1 MNTKDDTNSIR
12 DSEDEN
18 GANAG
23 GPRCTKKWILD
34 LFKKE
39 WKLYYR
45 TFELNEKLYFHYKG
59 FERIENMH
67 LFPEL
72 KCLYFEGNG
81 IKKMEGLETNV
92 QLVSLYLQE
101 NLIARIENI
110 DTLSNLHT
118 LQLSDN
124 CISSIE
130 NLSFNV
136 KLDSLYLKS
145 NRIGRNGVSDLIG
158 LLECP
163 SIACLDI

>member
-1 MNTKDDTNSIR
+1 MVELELPHNSTDQDTNSHPDTISPGHGTISATVSELHESARSSFSSFMNTKDDTNSIR

-18 GANAG
+18 GQNAG

-59 FERIENMH
+59 FEKIENMN

-81 IKKMEGLETNV
+81 CKKIEGLETN
-92 QLVSLYLQE
+92 L
-101 NLIARIENI
+101 
-110 DTLSNLHT
+110 
-118 LQLSDN
+118 
-124 CISSIE
+124 
-130 NLSFNV
+130 
-136 KLDSLYLKS
+136 
-145 NRIGRNGVSDLIG
+145 
-158 LLECP
+158 
-163 SIACLDI
+163 

>member
-1 MNTKDDTNSIR
+1 MVELELPHNSTDQDTNSHPDTISQGHGTISATVSELHESARSSFSSFMNTKDDTNSIR

-18 GANAG
+18 GQNAG

-59 FERIENMH
+59 FEKIENMN

-81 IKKMEGLETNV
+81 CKKIEGLETN
-92 QLVSLYLQE
+92 
-101 NLIARIENI
+101 I
-110 DTLSNLHT
+110 
-118 LQLSDN
+118 
-124 CISSIE
+124 
-130 NLSFNV
+130 
-136 KLDSLYLKS
+136 
-145 NRIGRNGVSDLIG
+145 
-158 LLECP
+158 
-163 SIACLDI
+163 